1 VLTRL
6 KTGGPFR
13 SAKDSL
19 QRELPTSDEAS
30 ARYHCLHKGMGAP
43 DLITVKGFL
52 RFYIA
57 TSRGKIVEKLTIDSV
72 NTFAKWFFAGFSY
85 ITGKPTDKEDGSE
98 VYKANALPLGTWQI
112 QPHNY

>member
-6 KTGGPFR
+6 KQVDPFR

-19 QRELPTSDEAS
+19 QRELPTSDKAS
-30 ARYHCLHKGMGAP
+30 ARYHRLHKGMGAP
-43 DLITVKGFL
+43 DLITVKGF

-57 TSRGKIVEKLTIDSV
+57 TSRGKIVKKLTIDSV

-85 ITGKPTDKEDGSE
+85 ITGKPIDKGDRSE
-98 VYKANALPLGTWQI
+98 VCKANALP
-112 QPHNY
+112 